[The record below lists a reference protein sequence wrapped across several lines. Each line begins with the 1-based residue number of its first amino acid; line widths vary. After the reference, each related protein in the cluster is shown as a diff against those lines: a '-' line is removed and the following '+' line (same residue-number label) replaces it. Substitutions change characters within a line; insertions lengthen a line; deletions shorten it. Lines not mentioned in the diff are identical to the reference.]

1 MAEESRRE
9 FLLKLAQGAVYAAP
23 VVRTL
28 TAPESVAGQ
37 TTPSKKKGWDM
48 TGALQAPGGTGA
60 NTQSPQ
66 SGFGPPAPWTKN
78 P

>member
-37 TTPSKKKGWDM
+37 ATPSKKKSWDM
-48 TGALQAPGGTGA
+48 TGALQGPGGPGA

>member
-37 TTPSKKKGWDM
+37 ANPSKKKGWDM
-48 TGALQAPGGTGA
+48 TGALQAPSGPGA
-60 NTQSPQ
+60 ASQEPQ

>member
-1 MAEESRRE
+1 MAQESRRE

-37 TTPSKKKGWDM
+37 VTPSKKKGWDM
-48 TGALQAPGGTGA
+48 TGALQAPTGPSSS
-60 NTQSPQ
+60 QSPQ